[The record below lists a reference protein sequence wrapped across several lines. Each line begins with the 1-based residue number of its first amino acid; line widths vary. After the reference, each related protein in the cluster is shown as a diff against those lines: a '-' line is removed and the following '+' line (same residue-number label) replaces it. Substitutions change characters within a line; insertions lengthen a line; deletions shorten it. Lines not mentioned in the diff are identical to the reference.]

1 MALAHSTFTG
11 NLTKDPVLKEFNG
24 RKVCYFTVAFAR
36 NKFNQQSNQW
46 EQFDTTFAEC
56 SVQQRSER
64 DGKPEAVAQQLL
76 KGMKVTVE
84 GDTFQSE
91 RQGKDG
97 ITYRNYCCYVAEVA
111 ATVKPQSQQSG
122 GWSGGGSQQGGGWNN
137 QQPQQAQQGGFPDND
152 KPPPF

>member
-1 MALAHSTFTG
+1 MALANSTFTG

-36 NKFNQQSNQW
+36 NKFNQQTNQW

-56 SVQQRSER
+56 SVSQRSER

-76 KGMKVTVE
+76 KGMKVTVT
-84 GDTFQSE
+84 GDTFMSE

-97 ITYRNYCCYVAEVA
+97 TTYRNYCCYVSEVA

-122 GWSGGGSQQGGGWNN
+122 GWSN
-137 QQPQQAQQGGFPDND
+137 QQQQSGQGFNTEADE
-152 KPPPF
+152 PPF

>member
-1 MALAHSTFTG
+1 MALANSTFTG

-36 NKFNQQSNQW
+36 NKFNQQTNQW

-56 SVQQRSER
+56 SVSQRSER

-76 KGMKVTVE
+76 KGMKVTVT
-84 GDTFQSE
+84 GDTFMSE

-97 ITYRNYCCYVAEVA
+97 TTYRNYCCYVSEVA
-111 ATVKPQSQQSG
+111 ATVKPQSQQS
-122 GWSGGGSQQGGGWNN
+122 Q
-137 QQPQQAQQGGFPDND
+137 QQGGFGTEGDE
-152 KPPPF
+152 PPFDTWG

>member
-1 MALAHSTFTG
+1 MALANSTFTG

-56 SVQQRSER
+56 SVSQRSER

-76 KGMKVTVE
+76 KGMKVTVT
-84 GDTFQSE
+84 GDTFMSE

-97 ITYRNYCCYVAEVA
+97 TTYRNYCCYVSEVA

-122 GWSGGGSQQGGGWNN
+122 GWSGGGAQQGGGWNN
-137 QQPQQAQQGGFPDND
+137 QQPQSGQGFDTEAD
-152 KPPPF
+152 EPPF